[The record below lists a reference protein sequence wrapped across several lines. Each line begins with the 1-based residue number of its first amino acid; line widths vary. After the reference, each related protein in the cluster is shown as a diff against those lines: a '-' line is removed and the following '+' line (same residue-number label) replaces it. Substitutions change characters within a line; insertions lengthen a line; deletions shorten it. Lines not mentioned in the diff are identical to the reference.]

1 MLANFLKIVYLSGLG
16 LYTLVQAQT
25 FNPIQENVRFIQSL
39 LQKPGHDFRSE
50 RFHCAFVPDNT
61 LFDCA
66 PAIRFRFNEAQRVVT
81 LTETV
86 SPDVYKL
93 SDGLMLGSRYFLYW
107 KKGFRYAEPHIMI
120 KVNQLQRTCTFEL
133 WQLDTALC
141 HVDEKLGI
149 ILVFRGRG
157 AQCQE
162 NLKADLFIEPGDSLR
177 QEAWDFMEYH
187 APDRFTEL
195 KDEDLYSCK
204 RLLNYSLNY
213 SAERIS
219 FTPDNAH
226 GERKKILRSLKTLY
240 KYALKAEG
248 SSGDGN

>member
-1 MLANFLKIVYLSGLG
+1 MPANFLKIVYLSGLS
-16 LYTLVQAQT
+16 LWSLTQAQT
-25 FNPIQENVRFIQSL
+25 FNPVQENVRFIQSL

-50 RFHCAFVPDNT
+50 RFQCTFVPENT

-66 PAIRFRFNEAQRVVT
+66 PAIRFKYNEAQRTVT

-93 SDGLMLGSRYFLYW
+93 SDGLLLGARYFLYM
-107 KKGFRYAEPHIMI
+107 KKGFRYAEPRIML
-120 KVNQLQRTCTFEL
+120 KVSQLQRTCTFDL
-133 WQLDTALC
+133 RQLDTAQSQ
-141 HVDEKLGI
+141 VDEKLGI
-149 ILVFRGRG
+149 VLVFRGPG

-162 NLKADLFIEPGDSLR
+162 TLKADLFIEPGDSLS
-177 QEAWDFMEYH
+177 QEAWHFMEYH

-195 KDEDLYSCK
+195 KDEDLHSCK
-204 RLLNYSLNY
+204 NLLNYSTTY
-213 SAERIS
+213 SAERLS

-240 KYALKAEG
+240 KYALKAEA

>member
-1 MLANFLKIVYLSGLG
+1 MPANFLKIVYFLLISLCGLG
-16 LYTLVQAQT
+16 QAQT
-25 FNPIQENVRFIQSL
+25 FDPVQENVRFIQSL

-66 PAIRFRFNEAQRVVT
+66 PSIRFKYNEAQRTVT
-81 LTETV
+81 LSETV

-120 KVNQLQRTCTFEL
+120 KVNQLQRSCTFDIR
-133 WQLDTALC
+133 QLDTSQSK
-141 HVDEKLGI
+141 VDEKLGI
-149 ILVFRGRG
+149 VLVFRGRG

-162 NLKADLFIEPGDSLR
+162 NLKADLFIDPGDSLR

-195 KDEDLYSCK
+195 KEEDLNSCK
-204 RLLNYSLNY
+204 NLLNYSATY
-213 SAERIS
+213 GAERLS
-219 FTPDNAH
+219 FTPDNIR

-240 KYALKAEG
+240 KYAWKAED